1 MKISIVESTK
11 QLNSDQKAVNLYYN
25 SVISKVEQLKLEA
38 AKHNKELLILAVKP
52 EQHSTPQSTLVTF
65 LLHLIAEH
73 LELGKV
79 LLKDKDISNTQN
91 KTASIGNLTNLTDI
105 KTLSALQQETQN
117 FKTILEQETIYSQIY
132 HYLWTNLPKLLYQS
146 FIILSESDASLESP
160 ANFTAIVTKTHKIL
174 NLLLSTHHTDIVD
187 QVTLI
192 IQKMCGA
199 DDETIGSVRSL
210 FDNKIGKY
218 TSKVIEKQ
226 YLNATQE
233 ARDFIAEKDESGIVF
248 CNVAHIKSILEDET
262 LQQKY
267 HIVVISTD
275 EKEHIPT
282 TQESENIIL
291 QALEIFKTESISLIE
306 EKMKLEM
313 PYIFYG
319 IKGSVVITKMLVNA
333 WTHYKESDTIKTS
346 TTEVKPVLDDHN
358 VTDTSS
364 VSIAPELLGVEYTE
378 SELSKE

>member
-174 NLLLSTHHTDIVD
+174 NLLLSTQHTDIVD

-346 TTEVKPVLDDHN
+346 TTEVKPILDDHN
-358 VTDTSS
+358 VTGAPS

>member
-91 KTASIGNLTNLTDI
+91 KTASIDLTNLTDI